1 MFPKSTQAQ
10 FWMFENEAELTVLR
24 GKTNLAYVESHMK
37 EAPPAAGQGHFL
49 SEQEEADVVFY
60 FSVKMGQFCEKFKP
74 PMPSYVRGTSFHYFK
89 RFYLHNSVMDYHPKE
104 ILVTAV
110 YLASKVEEFNVSM
123 QQFIANVQGN
133 QERATKIILNNE
145 LLLMQELQFHL
156 TVHNPFRAVEG
167 FLIDIKTRCDSVHGV
182 DSFRPEIG
190 SFLDSVFMTDACM
203 IFAPSQIAL
212 AAIIHAASKQKQN
225 LDSYVTEQLFGEQG
239 EEAML
244 HIITC
249 VRNIRVMVKNIPEP
263 TDNIKVLCNRLEQC
277 RNQDNNPDSLA
288 YKRKLEE
295 LVDEE
300 DLLNQDYIP
309 NKLPRLDS
317 DSGDSSGMR
326 ALSPRDV

>member
-10 FWMFENEAELTVLR
+10 FWMFENEAELSELR
-24 GKTNLAYVESHMK
+24 TKTNLAYIKSHMK
-37 EAPPAAGQGHFL
+37 EAPPSSGQGHFL

-74 PMPSYVRGTSFHYFK
+74 PMPRYVRGTAFHYFK

-123 QQFIANVQGN
+123 QQFVANVQGN

-167 FLIDIKTRCDSVHGV
+167 FLIDIKTRCESVHGV
-182 DSFRPEIG
+182 DSFRPEIE
-190 SFLDSVFMTDACM
+190 SFLDSVFLTDACM

-212 AAIIHAASKQKQN
+212 AAIIHAASRQKQN
-225 LDSYVTEQLFGEQG
+225 LDSYVTERLFGEQG
-239 EEAML
+239 EEAIL

-263 TDNIKVLCNRLEQC
+263 TDNIKVLCTRLEQC
-277 RNQDNNPDSLA
+277 RNQENNPDSLA

-300 DLLNQDYIP
+300 DLLHQDHIP
-309 NKLPRLDS
+309 TKQARLDS
-317 DSGDSSGMR
+317 DSGDSSGVR